1 MNTKGNA
8 VVVER
13 SFTQADFDEFAALSG
28 DNNPIHVD
36 AAFSATTRFGRTVS
50 HGVLLMTVL
59 RGLLDRLVPGG
70 KQVSQQLMFPA
81 PTFADEPLRFSAEIR
96 SEDDAGVTAAFR
108 CQRAHDYVVT
118 CEGTTVLRRCGPQS

>member
-1 MNTKGNA
+1 MTTKENT

-13 SFTQADFDEFAALSG
+13 SFSQADFDEFAGLSG
-28 DNNPIHVD
+28 DDNPIHVD
-36 AAFSATTRFGRTVS
+36 AAYSATTRFGRPVS

-96 SEDDAGVTAAFR
+96 SEDDQEVTAAFS
-108 CQRAHDYVVT
+108 CQRVHDGVVT
-118 CEGTTVLRRCGPQS
+118 CEGTTVLKRCGPQS